1 LGAARDGEEDLGEQS
16 PGTSRGALCG
26 SEVAGHGRW
35 LGERAMAHGRDEGRR
50 RSDLEKGR
58 CDEDTRRR
66 DEDTRRRGQS
76 GMPAN

>member
-35 LGERAMAHGRDEGRR
+35 LGEHVREKRRLERKIEIERVWKRAARLGRKKMRERIFLPGADAR
-50 RSDLEKGR
+50 
-58 CDEDTRRR
+58 
-66 DEDTRRRGQS
+66 
-76 GMPAN
+76 